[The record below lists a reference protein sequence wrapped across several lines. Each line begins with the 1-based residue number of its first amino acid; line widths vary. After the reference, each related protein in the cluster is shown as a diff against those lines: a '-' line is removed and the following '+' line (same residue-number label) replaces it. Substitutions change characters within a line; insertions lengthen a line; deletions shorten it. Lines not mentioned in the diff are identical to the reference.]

1 MGCTQVRIVFN
12 QDTIYTACLGLATVH
27 TSLSKGPWLEICPLP
42 SPPISGLCWDGSS
55 RPVINCSVLPSL
67 SGQVPSAMLAHT
79 PHTPRECKRLP
90 RPCQPLPYHLY
101 PFQTKSAD
109 LTPVPSGAAEASLYA
124 SPLAVCDMGE
134 IQPACFQQQEV

>member
-12 QDTIYTACLGLATVH
+12 QDTIYMACLGLATVY
-27 TSLSKGPWLEICPLP
+27 TPLSKGPWLEICP
-42 SPPISGLCWDGSS
+42 PISGLGCDGSS
-55 RPVINCSVLPSL
+55 LPVINCSVLPSL

-90 RPCQPLPYHLY
+90 RPCQPLPYHLH
-101 PFQTKSAD
+101 PLQTKSAG
-109 LTPVPSGAAEASLYA
+109 LTLVPSGAAEASLYA
-124 SPLAVCDMGE
+124 SPLTVFDMGE